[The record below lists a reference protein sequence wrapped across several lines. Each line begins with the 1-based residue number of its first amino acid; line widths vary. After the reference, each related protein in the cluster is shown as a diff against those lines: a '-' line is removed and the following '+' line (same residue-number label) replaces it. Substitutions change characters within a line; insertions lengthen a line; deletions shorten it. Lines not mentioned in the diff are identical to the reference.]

1 MIILIMLPSDK
12 ITCGAIVMIN
22 TLQKLIYSDD
32 TLSNN
37 VNLVFYAKKINIGI
51 RVFGH

>member
-22 TLQKLIYSDD
+22 TLQKLID

-37 VNLVFYAKKINIGI
+37 VNLVFYAKKINIGT
-51 RVFGH
+51 